1 MDQIKLKMLVDSY
14 GIEKMLELSDIQQ
27 EKALEVLFNE
37 GLLDINDFFDENG
50 ELE

>member
-14 GIEKMLELSDIQQ
+14 GIEKMLELADIQQ